1 MEFNDYPKM
10 SIATD
15 VVIFAVEDIKTDDN
29 RKVPEKGIQVLLL
42 RRNLDCFTGKWS
54 LPGGFVDIDKD
65 IYEAAKDKLLLKT
78 GINNLYMEQL
88 YTYGNPNRDPR
99 GRVVSVA
106 YMSLVE
112 KKNVNMHDA
121 MWFWVVPKRDKN
133 GTVVDV
139 CFESEDRRYETRDL
153 AFDHINIVIDAL
165 NRIQN
170 KVEYTDIAFNLLPSQ
185 FTVKELEMVYQCIVG
200 HKIQGFRRKMGDKII
215 TTQIMK
221 DDGSAHRPAEYYQY
235 NKNHTQKF

>member
-1 MEFNDYPKM
+1 M
-10 SIATD
+10 SKINNVGLNLGHKIANP
-15 VVIFAVEDIKTDDN
+15 FKTS
-29 RKVPEKGIQVLLL
+29 
-42 RRNLDCFTGKWS
+42 RNITTPNPFKYSDFEGNS
-54 LPGGFVDIDKD
+54 LPYADVFGG
-65 IYEAAKDKLLLKT
+65 
-78 GINNLYMEQL
+78 
-88 YTYGNPNRDPR
+88 
-99 GRVVSVA
+99 
-106 YMSLVE
+106 VE

-121 MWFWVVPKRDKN
+121 MWFWVVPKRDEN

-139 CFESEDRRYETRDL
+139 CFESEDRRYATRDL

>member
-1 MEFNDYPKM
+1 
-10 SIATD
+10 
-15 VVIFAVEDIKTDDN
+15 
-29 RKVPEKGIQVLLL
+29 
-42 RRNLDCFTGKWS
+42 
-54 LPGGFVDIDKD
+54 
-65 IYEAAKDKLLLKT
+65 
-78 GINNLYMEQL
+78 MEQL

-121 MWFWVVPKRDKN
+121 MWFWVVPKRDEN

-139 CFESEDRRYETRDL
+139 CFESEDRRYATRDL